1 LYQNLCV
8 VIVKKIINAIIL
20 YHRKGVL
27 MEISSK
33 GSVVTIKDNIKSISD
48 FQSIKKCLDELI
60 ANDNRVTID
69 IIDSMSMTSSVIG
82 YLTKIIFKDKVQLCL
97 RIGDQRLYDLLDE
110 LNLISQFNV
119 RKVKS

>member
-1 LYQNLCV
+1 
-8 VIVKKIINAIIL
+8 
-20 YHRKGVL
+20 
-27 MEISSK
+27 MEIFSK
-33 GSVVTIKDNIKSISD
+33 GSIVTIKGNIESIND

-82 YLTKIIFKDKVQLCL
+82 YLTKIIFKDKVQLSL

-119 RKVKS
+119 RKVES

>member
-1 LYQNLCV
+1 
-8 VIVKKIINAIIL
+8 
-20 YHRKGVL
+20 
-27 MEISSK
+27 MEIFSK
-33 GSVVTIKDNIKSISD
+33 GSIVTIKDNIKSIND

-82 YLTKIIFKDKVQLCL
+82 YLTKIIFKDKVQLSL

-119 RKVKS
+119 RKVES

>member
-1 LYQNLCV
+1 
-8 VIVKKIINAIIL
+8 
-20 YHRKGVL
+20 

-82 YLTKIIFKDKVQLCL
+82 YLTKIIFKDKVQLSL

-110 LNLISQFNV
+110 LNLISQFKAK
-119 RKVKS
+119 KVES